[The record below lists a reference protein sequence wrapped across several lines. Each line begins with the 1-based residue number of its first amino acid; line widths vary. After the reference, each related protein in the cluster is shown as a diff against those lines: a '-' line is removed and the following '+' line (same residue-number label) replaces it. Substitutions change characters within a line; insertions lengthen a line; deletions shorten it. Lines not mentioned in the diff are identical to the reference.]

1 MLKNI
6 TLITVFTIAIAGCSN
21 NNESSI
27 ETDNETWLIENVAAS
42 APSFISDFAT
52 ILDADGV
59 VLREGSNGWSCLPM
73 RPMPE
78 GGYPDAQD
86 MNSMCADEEGF
97 KWAEAY
103 GGGTTP
109 NMERDAYIWML
120 NGDVGE
126 DNRKSSLYGG
136 DKEESMMEGHF
147 IESGPH
153 LMLMPKDPSTI
164 ENFPTDF
171 TTGAPYQMFK
181 GSPYAHLMI
190 PVDGYYMFQPESA
203 PK

>member
-1 MLKNI
+1 MKYVISL
-6 TLITVFTIAIAGCSN
+6 LIVFLISCSTSTSD
-21 NNESSI
+21 EP
-27 ETDNETWLIENVAAS
+27 NVSHDSDEWQIWAYSKAA
-42 APSFISDFAT
+42 PDFIGEFAT
-52 ILDADGV
+52 IVGGDGK
-59 VLREGSNGWSCLPM
+59 VLREGSNGWTCTATLE
-73 RPMPE
+73 MPE
-78 GGYPDAQD
+78 GGFETPQHG
-86 MNSMCADEEGF
+86 NTLCADEEGF

-103 GGGTTP
+103 GSGTTP

>member
-1 MLKNI
+1 
-6 TLITVFTIAIAGCSN
+6 
-21 NNESSI
+21 
-27 ETDNETWLIENVAAS
+27 
-42 APSFISDFAT
+42 
-52 ILDADGV
+52 
-59 VLREGSNGWSCLPM
+59 
-73 RPMPE
+73 
-78 GGYPDAQD
+78 
-86 MNSMCADEEGF
+86 
-97 KWAEAY
+97 
-103 GGGTTP
+103 
-109 NMERDAYIWML
+109 
-120 NGDVGE
+120 
-126 DNRKSSLYGG
+126 
-136 DKEESMMEGHF
+136 MEGHF